1 MENIEQLFFE
11 AEWAPSQKLIRP
23 KAEWAIHYFETA
35 SELKHYSLRHYP
47 TCNNGKLANFSKVK
61 CMRFPYTHFP
71 NFRKNPTKSGWCRRR
86 SDDFQT
92 IQNVPEDFQRL
103 ANVAVRCAKS
113 WRHLAEIAHLYFW
126 KNNRA
131 QISAPTPK
139 NTRSKQAR
147 NKPQS
152 TAVSQ
157 CSNLFF
163 VQNKSNITCV

>member
-1 MENIEQLFFE
+1 MG
-11 AEWAPSQKLIRP
+11 
-23 KAEWAIHYFETA
+23 
-35 SELKHYSLRHYP
+35 YSLFLRRPRSSSITPFGITQHP
-47 TCNNGKLANFSKVK
+47 TMVNLPT
-61 CMRFPYTHFP
+61 FPKSNACDFRIHFP
-71 NFRKNPTKSGWCRRR
+71 NFRKHPTKSGWCRRR

-103 ANVAVRCAKS
+103 ANIAVRCAKS
-113 WRHLAEIAHLYFW
+113 WRHLAEIAHLYFS
-126 KNNRA
+126 KDNRA